1 MMTRESS
8 KILLAREALLMG
20 EASGRTMLDGDA
32 TLAVIDEIYD
42 DFESRTCESC
52 RYAIKRGFM
61 DKICDNESGI
71 AYDVVVK
78 TTDGCNKWATK

>member
-1 MMTRESS
+1 MITKDSV
-8 KILLAREALLMG
+8 IEAYMINDKRVIA
-20 EASGRTMLDGDA
+20 EML
-32 TLAVIDEIYD
+32 YD
-42 DFESRTCESC
+42 TITVYEERTCESC